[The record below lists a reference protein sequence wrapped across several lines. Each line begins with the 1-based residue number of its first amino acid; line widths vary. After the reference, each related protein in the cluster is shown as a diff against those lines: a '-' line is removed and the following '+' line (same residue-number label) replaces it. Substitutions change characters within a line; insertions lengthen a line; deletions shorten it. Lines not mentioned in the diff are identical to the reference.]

1 MENEGVIY
9 VDVPND
15 FNPLQAYLVEGG
27 FIHKK
32 KWIIDK
38 EHISY
43 FGKDS
48 LTNLAKDCGLEPKII
63 LGTEIIE
70 FFGLNPDTNY
80 YDHPEVGHN
89 CHAARRHWTK
99 LLRSISLEKKIALS
113 KALGDMGLGRNL
125 IEKSNVM
132 KNVIL
137 TGVSRGLGRCLLFW
151 LSKQKDV
158 HVYGVGRNSFVEK
171 EKVPYTFIPWN
182 LLEPENAPCI
192 DDVITGEGQWLDFI
206 NNAGTI
212 VPIGEIGKLSNQQLR
227 EAVQINFVSPMLF
240 CNQLVGFCRRNKKNL
255 KIINISSGAANHP
268 IAGWGAYCSTKA
280 AFKMFLD
287 VLAEQ
292 GKVSGDIEVIHVDPG
307 VMDTGMQEQIRS
319 STANAFP
326 RIAEF
331 CAYKKD
337 GKLRDPDDVAQ
348 EIIRKYIL

>member
-1 MENEGVIY
+1 
-9 VDVPND
+9 
-15 FNPLQAYLVEGG
+15 
-27 FIHKK
+27 
-32 KWIIDK
+32 
-38 EHISY
+38 
-43 FGKDS
+43 
-48 LTNLAKDCGLEPKII
+48 
-63 LGTEIIE
+63 
-70 FFGLNPDTNY
+70 
-80 YDHPEVGHN
+80 
-89 CHAARRHWTK
+89 
-99 LLRSISLEKKIALS
+99 
-113 KALGDMGLGRNL
+113 
-125 IEKSNVM
+125 M

-137 TGVSRGLGRCLLFW
+137 TGISRGLGRCLLFW

-158 HVYGVGRNSFVEK
+158 HVYGVGRNSFGKK
-171 EKVPYTFIPWN
+171 EKVPYTFIPWD

-192 DDVITGEGQWLDFI
+192 EGVVTGGDDGWIFI

-212 VPIGEIGKLSNQQLR
+212 APIGEIGRLSNQQLQ
-227 EAVQINFVSPMLF
+227 EAVQINFASPMLF
-240 CNQLVGFCRRNKKNL
+240 CNHLVGFCRRNKKNL

-331 CAYKKD
+331 CAYKQD
-337 GKLRDPDDVAQ
+337 GKLRNPDEVAQ
-348 EIIRKYIL
+348 EILRKYIL